1 MLDFSP
7 SSFWSSASF
16 VPQTFYGCSSC
27 GIFLMEFRDNVRLS
41 DEVNARDSEPE
52 QNFFFF
58 LYFVSASEQM

>member
-1 MLDFSP
+1 
-7 SSFWSSASF
+7 
-16 VPQTFYGCSSC
+16 
-27 GIFLMEFRDNVRLS
+27 MEFRDNVRLS